1 MCRKED
7 VNKKQIEQRAEEM
20 LVPIALENGVA
31 VYDVEYVREAGDLF
45 LRCFIQKEGGVT
57 IDHCVNVNH
66 AMSKAL
72 DEADFI
78 EEAYT
83 LEVSSPGLGRRLTKD
98 RHLEQEI
105 GSSVDVKLYQA
116 IDGVKV
122 FTGALKAFDKDTV
135 TIETDGGDLVFSRKD
150 IASLKLTLD
159 L

>member
-1 MCRKED
+1 MNR
-7 VNKKQIEQRAEEM
+7 KQIEQRAEEM

-45 LRCFIQKEGGVT
+45 LRCFIKKECGVT
-57 IDHCVNVNH
+57 IDNCVAVNH

-78 EEAYT
+78 EDAYT

-105 GSSVDVKLYQA
+105 GSDVDLKLYQA

-135 TIETDGGDLVFSRKD
+135 TIETDGRDAVFSRKD

>member
-1 MCRKED
+1 M
-7 VNKKQIEQRAEEM
+7 NKKQIEQRAEEM
-20 LVPIALENGVA
+20 LTPIALENGVA

-45 LRCFIQKEGGVT
+45 LRCFIKKEGGVT
-57 IDHCVNVNH
+57 IDHCVSVNH

-72 DEADFI
+72 DEADFM

-105 GSSVDVKLYQA
+105 GSNVDVKLYQA

-122 FTGALKAFDKDTV
+122 FSGTLKAFDKDTV
-135 TIETDGGDLVFSRKD
+135 TIESEGGDAVFSRKD
-150 IASLKLTLD
+150 IASLKLTMD

>member
-1 MCRKED
+1 M
-7 VNKKQIEQRAEEM
+7 NKKQIEQRAEEM
-20 LVPIALENGVA
+20 LIPIALENGVA

-45 LRCFIQKEGGVT
+45 LRCFIKKEGGVT
-57 IDHCVNVNH
+57 IDNCVAVNH

-78 EEAYT
+78 EDTYT

-105 GSSVDVKLYQA
+105 GSDVDVKLYQA

-135 TIETDGGDLVFSRKD
+135 TIETDGRDAVFSRKD

>member
-1 MCRKED
+1 M
-7 VNKKQIEQRAEEM
+7 KQKQ
-20 LVPIALENGVA
+20 GVA
-31 VYDVEYVREAGDLF
+31 RTVWELAEPLCEEFGYILWDVEYVREAGDLF
-45 LRCFIQKEGGVT
+45 LRCFIKKEGGVT
-57 IDHCVNVNH
+57 IDHCVSVNH

-78 EEAYT
+78 EDPYT

-105 GSSVDVKLYQA
+105 GSDVDLKLYQA

-122 FTGALKAFDKDTV
+122 FTGVLKAFDKDAV
-135 TIETDGGDLVFSRKD
+135 TIETDGNDAVFSRKD